1 MEVIIKKLSLPED
14 INWYT
19 KNYLYNDQGYTLYQL
34 KKIEEIKK
42 KNRRKMLDIS
52 LELISWKFS
61 GLGINWLRPRKGRKP
76 GYFASHVDLRIS
88 LNLCYI
94 NNLITKDQWISLGG
108 DPNEILFY
116 NGY

>member
-1 MEVIIKKLSLPED
+1 MEVIINKFNFPED
-14 INWYT
+14 IEKYI
-19 KNYLYNDQGYTLYQL
+19 KEFLYNSQGYTLYQL

-42 KNRRKMLDIS
+42 KNRRKLLDIK
-52 LELISWKFS
+52 LELVSWKFS

-76 GYFASHVDLRIS
+76 GYFASHADLRIS

-94 NNLITKDQWISLGG
+94 NNLITKDQWLSLGG